1 MIRIENR
8 RYRCIKY
15 FLVPTLL
22 QEFDKL
28 PNDVIVIAATNRA
41 DLLDE
46 AFISRCAVR
55 EEFKPFSDVEK
66 RAMVEKF
73 LSSVNMSI
81 TESEMEAII
90 KKSSQRDIMNSLVQC
105 IAAQIEKNV
114 E

>member
-1 MIRIENR
+1 MSGAEKEIGRVTI
-8 RYRCIKY
+8 
-15 FLVPTLL
+15 TLL

-28 PNDVIVIAATNRA
+28 PNDVIVIAATNRV

-55 EEFKPFSDVEK
+55 EEFKPFSDGEK

-73 LSSVNMSI
+73 LSSVNMTLS
-81 TESEMEAII
+81 EKEMEEIT
-90 KKSSQRDIMNSLVQC
+90 KKSSQRDIVNTMIQC
-105 IAAQIEKNV
+105 IAAKIAKNV